1 MERGGFPKNKKRTRK
16 KVFEMSIPKWQDY
29 VTPPPD
35 LHHQLS
41 YPSPWM
47 YPSEINLIKKYL
59 KPDHLMVEYGA
70 GGSTLLFSTFV
81 SEYHSIE
88 SDPTWVET
96 VRKESPKNV
105 HMHSV
110 PVKRPQR
117 DMCQKY
123 LRAWSSLY
131 TTATYKAYKKYIEE
145 IAKIQKKI
153 NVVLID
159 GRARPQ
165 CARFA
170 YDIIDKE
177 TIVFIH
183 DWAGRYHYRTVLE
196 KYYIVEEIDDIKTGI
211 VALKKR

>member
-1 MERGGFPKNKKRTRK
+1 MERGGFPKNKKRARK
-16 KVFEMSIPKWQDY
+16 KVFEMSIS
-29 VTPPPD
+29 
-35 LHHQLS
+35 HHQLS

-70 GGSTLLFSTFV
+70 GGSTLLFSTLV

-88 SDPTWVET
+88 SDPAWVET

-110 PVKRPQR
+110 PVKRPQG
-117 DMCQKY
+117 DMYQKC
-123 LRAWSSLY
+123 LRSWSSLY
-131 TTATYKAYKKYIEE
+131 TTATYEAYKKYIEE

-165 CARFA
+165 CARFV

-177 TIVFIH
+177 TIVFLH
-183 DWAGRYHYRTVLE
+183 DWAINMGRYHYRTVLE
-196 KYYIVEEIDDIKTGI
+196 KYYIVEEIDDIGTGI